1 MHKYTACDSSQM
13 TFKTSAFFDAYMSP
27 INMSRKGRNLIAL
40 PGKVCVCA
48 CFSCVQLF
56 ATLWT
61 VARQAPLSLGFS
73 RQDLK
78 WVAMPSSRGSSR
90 PRDLTHI
97 SYISCTGRGVVFFF
111 LPLEV
116 RLRLRESEW
125 FAQGL
130 KTNPL
135 YKSRAI
141 YTPPKAR
148 RKGINSWLL
157 KQG

>member
-1 MHKYTACDSSQM
+1 MTAHTWLQNSS
-13 TFKTSAFFDAYMSP
+13 FFDAYVSP
-27 INMSRKGRNLIAL
+27 INMRRKGRNLIAL

-73 RQDLK
+73 RQDLE

-90 PRDLTHI
+90 PRDLTRI
-97 SYISCTGRGVVFFF
+97 SYISCTGRRVVFVFVF
-111 LPLEV
+111 VLPLEV

-135 YKSRAI
+135 YKSRDL